1 MVKINLLNSVT
12 ERADSNV
19 AAVEARVSS
28 PNSKMMIVG
37 MGVTGVLVLAMLFG
51 YLSAVNSRRRAQ
63 EDLAREQE
71 TARKMAETLKEIN
84 DLEKKTKDIES
95 RITSIKKLRASQQ
108 GPVAVLSAV
117 NERIPNVG
125 EFFLESIDQ
134 KAGGLT
140 ITGNSPSEA
149 AVTQFGRSL
158 EFSSGLFTNVS
169 IETQR
174 KDFAGASKIA
184 EAPAPGK
191 PDNKPE
197 TVTFKITC
205 RYTPPMPTMPATQQ
219 QPKVA
224 QVGDGSQSSQQSST
238 VAQFSNK

>member
-1 MVKINLLNSVT
+1 MIKINLLDSVT
-12 ERADSNV
+12 ERGDGNV

-28 PNSKMMIVG
+28 PNSKLMIVG
-37 MGVTGVLVLAMLFG
+37 FGVAGVLVLAMLFG
-51 YLSAVNSRRRAQ
+51 YLSGVNSRRKAQ
-63 EDLAREQE
+63 EDLVREQE

-84 DLEKKTKDIES
+84 DLEKKTKDIEN
-95 RITSIKKLRASQQ
+95 RIASIKKLRASQQ

-125 EFFLESIDQ
+125 EFFLETIDQ

-140 ITGNSPSEA
+140 ITGNSPSES

-174 KDFAGASKIA
+174 KDFVGASKTA

-191 PDNKPE
+191 QLNKAE
-197 TVTFKITC
+197 TVSFKITC
-205 RYTPPMPTMPATQQ
+205 RYTPPTPTMPVTQQ
-219 QPKVA
+219 PPKVA
-224 QVGDGSQSSQQSST
+224 QAAGDGSQTSA
-238 VAQFSNK
+238 VAQVSNK